1 VRVPARAP
9 SSLADAPAVS
19 HSAAQSELTRAID
32 LVGRGRTTE
41 ATQVLLAALNRRPD
55 WVDARS
61 MLAALQAE
69 AGDRREALSTLLAG
83 VATDPARFAPTAA
96 QLQAELE
103 DPAGALQTLDRVP
116 AAARDRPYHAL
127 AAAIAQH
134 AGQHELAVAEYA
146 AALRFDP
153 ADSVAWVG
161 LGISLQALGRG
172 EQALAAFRGAA
183 QGTLSADL
191 RRFVQARIRELQ
203 SAPSEAQS
211 AKEGRLSPLGASAGL
226 PPATRP

>member
-1 VRVPARAP
+1 
-9 SSLADAPAVS
+9 
-19 HSAAQSELTRAID
+19 LTRAID
-32 LVGRGRTTE
+32 LVGRGRYTE
-41 ATQVLLAALNRRPD
+41 ATQVLLAALNKRPD
-55 WVDARS
+55 WVDARF

-69 AGDRREALSTLLAG
+69 AGDRRAALSTLLAG
-83 VATDPARFAPTAA
+83 VATDPTRFAPTAA

-134 AGQHELAVAEYA
+134 ASQHELAVAEYA

-203 SAPSEAQS
+203 SASSFAPGGATEDRPSPLGGATPSEARS
-211 AKEGRLSPLGASAGL
+211 AKEGRLAPLGASAGS
-226 PPATRP
+226 PAATRP

>member
-1 VRVPARAP
+1 VRVAAP
-9 SSLADAPAVS
+9 VTAPPSDAPAVS
-19 HSAAQSELTRAID
+19 QSAAQSELTRAID
-32 LVGRGRTTE
+32 LAGRGRATE
-41 ATQVLLAALNRRPD
+41 ATQVLLAALNKRPD

-83 VATDPARFAPTAA
+83 VAADPARFALTAA

-161 LGISLQALGRG
+161 LGISLQALGRR
-172 EQALAAFRGAA
+172 EQALAAFHGAA
-183 QGTLSADL
+183 QGTLSPDL
-191 RRFVQARIRELQ
+191 RRFVEARIRELP
-203 SAPSEAQS
+203 SVAPPG
-211 AKEGRLSPLGASAGL
+211 AKEGGLPTLGASAAS
-226 PPATRP
+226 PAATRP